1 MVNLAPFRSGVR
13 FLIRLLPIVAM
24 PLCVASATVTEP
36 SADPVDQMIAAER
49 SFAADAQRMGIAPA
63 FRAYASPDG
72 ILMRPDPAPALE
84 ILRGTV
90 DTPGVRLEWQPEI
103 AAMARSGDLGF
114 TTGPYRLLHGD
125 IVMNGD
131 TLTVWERGADGR
143 WGWLLDH
150 GLLPTKASAPAELP
164 AEVTILRQGQ
174 PGRRRRPSDVVDADA
189 ALNAAVV
196 AGGAA
201 VILDR
206 LADDGF
212 LLRQQRGRL
221 SKAEAVG
228 AGGDDWRAS
237 AGQTFGIRASQ
248 ADDLAATYGRLAF
261 DAPQSTRNY
270 VRIWRREATG
280 WQLLVDLIN

>member
-1 MVNLAPFRSGVR
+1 MATGNSSYGAIGGLGFYDRALSLVTWRHRHERRYADCLGARRRWPLGLASRSRTATDQG
-13 FLIRLLPIVAM
+13 IRAGRTPRRGHNSASGTAR
-24 PLCVASATVTEP
+24 PTPAASADSDDAPGIPTMAAK
-36 SADPVDQMIAAER
+36 SRIAA
-49 SFAADAQRMGIAPA
+49 APIA
-63 FRAYASPDG
+63 S
-72 ILMRPDPAPALE
+72 
-84 ILRGTV
+84 
-90 DTPGVRLEWQPEI
+90 
-103 AAMARSGDLGF
+103 
-114 TTGPYRLLHGD
+114 
-125 IVMNGD
+125 
-131 TLTVWERGADGR
+131 LTVLG
-143 WGWLLDH
+143 
-150 GLLPTKASAPAELP
+150 
-164 AEVTILRQGQ
+164 
-174 PGRRRRPSDVVDADA
+174 
-189 ALNAAVV
+189 AVV